1 MSGMGVMLLCSW
13 MLVSSHECCWR
24 HGAMFMSAHGC
35 LWVVMNAY
43 KHSWVWPHVAMSTN
57 EGPWPLLS
65 TNEHLKATMSHH
77 KHDAMAQT
85 AFMSADEHSWELHYG
100 AHTTHSAFAQDITVL
115 MRPHDCSWVLMGVLE
130 CSWALLSAPEWSW
143 VFEFLIQH

>member
-24 HGAMFMSAHGC
+24 HGAMFLSAHGC

-57 EGPWPLLS
+57 EGPWPLLI
-65 TNEHLKATMSHH
+65 THEALKATIST
-77 KHDAMAQT
+77 HDHGIMAQT
-85 AFMSADEHSWELHYG
+85 ALISADKHSWAWCHSN
-100 AHTTHSAFAQDITVL
+100 HTTHSTLVPNLTVL
-115 MRPHDCSWVLMGVLE
+115 ISVHGGSRVLMGGLKY
-130 CSWALLSAPEWSW
+130 SGALLNPQKWSW
-143 VFEFLIQH
+143 VYDFLIH